1 MYGPGK
7 KVGANLTG
15 ADLTGANLTGANLT
29 GADLTGATLPAALQ
43 GTACLRGANL
53 RGQNLSQ
60 RDLSNCDLSSC
71 DLTGAN
77 LTGANLNR
85 ANLKDANLTG
95 VDLSKAMN
103 VPPQKSNISR
113 SGPLREHMQIEAPT
127 SDSFKRWFGQS
138 VVVGDEKKPVVVYH
152 GTNKGGFTEFK
163 PEKRDRHHNSFYVS
177 DDIDVAETYVD
188 RFEPSTRPDPA
199 LDNTA
204 KSGIYRLYIRLLNPM
219 IVEGEGKN
227 WSKLDDPRAPR
238 LHKTYELA
246 QWAQDHGH
254 DGVIFKNIVDDGGH
268 RVRRSG
274 KSTVYAVFDPKAIKS
289 ATGNNGNFDPSDA
302 DIRHNPRRALSMHA
316 GRSTPKSKR

>member
-1 MYGPGK
+1 M
-7 KVGANLTG
+7 
-15 ADLTGANLTGANLT
+15 
-29 GADLTGATLPAALQ
+29 
-43 GTACLRGANL
+43 
-53 RGQNLSQ
+53 
-60 RDLSNCDLSSC
+60 
-71 DLTGAN
+71 
-77 LTGANLNR
+77 
-85 ANLKDANLTG
+85 
-95 VDLSKAMN
+95 
-103 VPPQKSNISR
+103 SR
-113 SGPLREHMQIEAPT
+113 SGPLREHIQIKTPT

-188 RFEPSTRPDPA
+188 PYEPSIRPDPA
-199 LDNTA
+199 LYTNA

-227 WSKLDDPRAPR
+227 WNKLDDPRAPR

-268 RVRRSG
+268 RGRRSR

-302 DIRHNPRRALSMHA
+302 DIRHNPQRPSRAPW
-316 GRSTPKSKR
+316 RK

>member
-1 MYGPGK
+1 M
-7 KVGANLTG
+7 GALFMQRFLRL
-15 ADLTGANLTGANLT
+15 DEQ
-29 GADLTGATLPAALQ
+29 PA
-43 GTACLRGANL
+43 GG
-53 RGQNLSQ
+53 
-60 RDLSNCDLSSC
+60 
-71 DLTGAN
+71 
-77 LTGANLNR
+77 
-85 ANLKDANLTG
+85 
-95 VDLSKAMN
+95 
-103 VPPQKSNISR
+103 PQKVARRKNSHVN
-113 SGPLREHMQIEAPT
+113 GP
-127 SDSFKRWFGQS
+127 